1 MAFTLLFLIGSLVI
15 LVAAFVVTYL
25 LKGLKAALIA
35 AGAVLLT
42 SAVGFVVL
50 INLITI
56 VM

>member
-1 MAFTLLFLIGSLVI
+1 MAFTLLFLIGSIVI

-35 AGAVLLT
+35 AGAVLLI

-50 INLITI
+50 INFVTAS
-56 VM
+56 M

>member
-1 MAFTLLFLIGSLVI
+1 MAFSLLFLIASIVI
-15 LVAAFVVTYL
+15 LVAVFIVTYL

-50 INLITI
+50 INLITNP
-56 VM
+56 M